1 MVKHTTRTAL
11 AMRRTLTLRVDGAE
25 VEYDSV
31 WRGHE
36 RLRPIPPPREMP
48 RFCPECW
55 HPLTNGRA
63 CAYCAGIRRA
73 QRIQR
78 LLSSQLRGRWLRRR
92 LLGFPGR
99 CGDCG
104 AKLPEGA
111 EAGRCGDC
119 LELSRCRNVLSGCR
133 ISVGL
138 CYVCGERA
146 QAVHP
151 DGRLSTRCERCLG

>member
-1 MVKHTTRTAL
+1 
-11 AMRRTLTLRVDGAE
+11 MRRTLTLRADGAE
-25 VEYDSV
+25 VGFDSV
-31 WRGHE
+31 WHGHD

-55 HPLTNGRA
+55 HSLPPRGP
-63 CAYCAGIRRA
+63 CGYCAGIRRA

-99 CGDCG
+99 CVDCG
-104 AKLPEGA
+104 AKLPERW
-111 EAGRCGDC
+111 EPRRCGDC
-119 LELSRCRNVLSGCR
+119 LELARCRAVLSSCR
-133 ISVGL
+133 IAVGL

-146 QAVHP
+146 QARYP
-151 DGRLSTRCERCLG
+151 DGRLSTRCERCSQAALR